1 MRTMH
6 AGCVI
11 ALWALAPIAAA
22 AQSPQ
27 PVGDLSIEQL
37 IAMALDKHPSLA
49 EARAMIA
56 AAEGRRA
63 QARLR
68 PNPTVSAMLRREVGG
83 MDRMTDAS
91 VTLPLELF
99 RRGPRVA
106 MAEAAVGEAAAEAR
120 RTMLASELEVRR
132 AYGAVLAARRRAE
145 IARELE
151 ATARTTFELLA
162 ARVTEGAAPELDRDL
177 ARVELDRM
185 SARRQFAEAERDAAA
200 VGLSAAV
207 GVPRVDA
214 AGTLEAAVI
223 AAAVDAIAAHDPAVA
238 ITDHP
243 DVVAAEARVRGREA
257 EIVRLRSEGR
267 WDMSLSVG
275 YVQMRS
281 GFPFEAFDGF
291 GQLRGIEATFHNASA
306 SAMLMVPLFNR
317 NQGAVAAGVAER
329 DAARA
334 GAAGAAIAVEAER
347 SRTRVE
353 LRAAL
358 NIAAR
363 YRKTIVPQAVRN
375 LDTITKR
382 YDLGRGTLFDVLQ
395 ARQQLLQ
402 IQDEY
407 TDALRRAY
415 DAHVAAI
422 GARGGAR

>member
-6 AGCVI
+6 AGFVV
-11 ALWALAPIAAA
+11 ALWALAPSAAA

-27 PVGDLSIEQL
+27 PVGGLSIEQL

-91 VTLPLELF
+91 ATLPLELF

-145 IARELE
+145 IAREIE
-151 ATARTTFELLA
+151 ATARTTFELVDA
-162 ARVTEGAAPELDRDL
+162 SAKEGVAPEIERDL

-200 VGLSAAV
+200 AGLFAAV
-207 GVPRVDA
+207 GVPGVDA
-214 AGTLEAAVI
+214 AGTLEAAVV
-223 AAAVDAIAAHDPAVA
+223 AQAVDAIAAHDPAA

-257 EIVRLRSEGR
+257 EIVQLRSEGG
-267 WDMSLSVG
+267 WDMSLSAG
-275 YVQMRS
+275 YVRMRS
-281 GFPFEAFDGF
+281 GFPFEAFDGV
-291 GQLRGIEATFHNASA
+291 GQLRGIEATFHNVSA
-306 SAMLMVPLFNR
+306 SAMVMVPLFNR

-334 GAAGAAIAVEAER
+334 SAAAAAIAVEAER

-358 NIAAR
+358 DIAAR

-382 YDLGRGTLFDVLQ
+382 YGLGRGTLFDVLQ